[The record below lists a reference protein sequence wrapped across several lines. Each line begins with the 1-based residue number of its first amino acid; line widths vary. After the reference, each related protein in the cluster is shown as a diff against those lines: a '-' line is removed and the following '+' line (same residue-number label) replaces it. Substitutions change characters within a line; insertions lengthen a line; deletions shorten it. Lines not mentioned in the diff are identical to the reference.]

1 MNKND
6 NFLSKENFKFVLY
19 LNDEPVS
26 EIAFPADA
34 YNQYVRYSVNIKDI
48 AGEMIKKFQTILS
61 TTSNKLNFEYC
72 GYNLLK
78 MYKDSI
84 PVNIS
89 FKDTKLYRKSEGS
102 SADKG
107 YYTNPDEQFKFI
119 LYVNDNHVIERNF
132 FIKKFN
138 PESRFS
144 VDLLDYMLE
153 ISDSL
158 QIYLAKKDVENMYEE
173 FDIKKVFNKSITEI
187 RTLNKFDRDN
197 LLKQI
202 YNN

>member
-19 LNDEPVS
+19 LNNEPVS
-26 EIAFPADA
+26 EVTFPADT

-48 AGEMIKKFQTILS
+48 AGDMIKKFQTILS
-61 TTSNKLNFEYC
+61 TTSNKLNFQYSD
-72 GYNLLK
+72 YNLLK

-84 PVNIS
+84 PDNIS
-89 FKDTKLYRKSEGS
+89 FKDSKLYRKSEGS
-102 SADKG
+102 SDEG

-132 FIKKFN
+132 FVKKFN

-144 VDLLDYMLE
+144 TDLLDYMLE
-153 ISDSL
+153 FSDSL
-158 QIYLAKKDVENMYEE
+158 QVYLAKKDIENMYEE
-173 FDIKKVFNKSITEI
+173 FDIKNKFNKSITEI